1 MTAKRTQNRT
11 TNPNPAAG
19 KRPAN
24 ARVGSYTRSD
34 GTRVRSHTRT
44 AQIARTKA
52 AWIGLAFSGA
62 TSTAIVLEAGVTL
75 LSTLAIVAIAL
86 LTTVAVL
93 ATTVADRNKKAMEG
107 SKTRTTS
114 RNRKT
119 TRPRRPASGRTN
131 RRR

>member
-1 MTAKRTQNRT
+1 MPPRRPANA
-11 TNPNPAAG
+11 TNPASG

-52 AWIGLAFSGA
+52 AWVGLGFSSL
-62 TSTAIVLEAGVTL
+62 TSAAILLEAGVTL
-75 LSTLAIVAIAL
+75 LSTLAVIAVAV

-93 ATTVADRNKKAMEG
+93 ATTVADRNKKTLNKG
-107 SKTRTTS
+107 KS
-114 RNRKT
+114 RKT
-119 TRPRRPASGRTN
+119 TTKSRTTRTRPTSS